1 MQDSLPI
8 NLWAGFFRRA
18 MLCDPAKKS
27 ISIFRYMCT
36 VFRSDLLAKIRSQA
50 IESRNSSLSGH
61 WFRLCFCV
69 AIIPNLV
76 RFLTLAKTRQIDV
89 ERTRKGPWS
98 QQGQEGS
105 NVLQPNRIIKGLG
118 RQHSPASWHAKVRHK
133 LSLRRMVPDRVLQ
146 NIWICC

>member
-1 MQDSLPI
+1 M
-8 NLWAGFFRRA
+8 NLWVGLFPSSDV
-18 MLCDPAKKS
+18 MCSGKKA
-27 ISIFRYMCT
+27 ISIICYICT
-36 VFRSDLLAKIRSQA
+36 VFRSDLLAKIRSRA
-50 IESRNSSLSGH
+50 IESRNSTLSGN

-76 RFLTLAKTRQIDV
+76 RFLTVAKTRQIDV

-105 NVLQPNRIIKGLG
+105 NVLQPDRIIKGLG